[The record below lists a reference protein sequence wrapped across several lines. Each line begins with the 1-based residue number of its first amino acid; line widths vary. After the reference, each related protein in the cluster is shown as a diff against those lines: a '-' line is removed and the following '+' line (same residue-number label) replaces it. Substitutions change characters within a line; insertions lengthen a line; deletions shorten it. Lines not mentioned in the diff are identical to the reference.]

1 MSERPTAAPRDRL
14 TIARDATV
22 VATTAPT
29 LPSVRLFAPQSALDF
44 RVNVRLSCGT
54 YPAHGADANVPPYVD
69 GARVPALPWRRPTD
83 EESARLWSE
92 DAPEAHGAVGIVRLL
107 GPAMVQLLE
116 GQKDSIGRC
125 DDATSLKHPLVAVLL
140 DAVRKARV
148 ASRAVFSARIGRDQP
163 GLQTTTRAV
172 DRDARIGLHFDR
184 WDNLPVAEL
193 GAASNRISLNLGPE
207 DRYFVFL
214 NETASRM
221 SARLEEAGVSARAD
235 VREIGMAFMNT
246 FPDHAVV
253 RLRLRPGEAYVA
265 PTENL
270 LHDGTSAEM
279 VGENHYLSLRGH
291 FHFLD
296 AQDH

>member
-1 MSERPTAAPRDRL
+1 MSEHPTAAPRDRF
-14 TIARDATV
+14 IALDAACA
-22 VATTAPT
+22 ATNALA

-44 RVNVRLSCGT
+44 RDNVRLSCGT
-54 YPAHGADANVPPYVD
+54 QPAHRADDAHVPPYLD
-69 GARVPALPWRRPTD
+69 GARVPAPPWRHPTD
-83 EESARLWSE
+83 EESARLWSA

-107 GPAMVQLLE
+107 GPSTVQLLE
-116 GQKDSIGRC
+116 RQKDRIGRS
-125 DDATSLKHPLVAVLL
+125 DDTTSLKHPLVSVVF

-148 ASRAVFSARIGRDQP
+148 APRAVFSARIGRDQP
-163 GLQTTTRAV
+163 GLQTMTRAV

-193 GAASNRISLNLGPE
+193 GAASNRISLNLGPQ

-214 NETASRM
+214 SETASCM
-221 SARLEEAGVSARAD
+221 AARLEAAGVPVRAD
-235 VREIGMAFMNT
+235 VRDIGTAFMRK
-246 FPDHAVV
+246 FPDYPIT

-265 PTENL
+265 PTENV

-279 VGENHYLSLRGH
+279 VGVNHYLSLRGH

-296 AQDH
+296 AQEP